1 MADARLDMALRQ
13 LGPEDWS
20 AFEKFAAEFLVVD
33 YPSLRT
39 MASMSGDRGRDGQL
53 YQPNEEQTT
62 FIQYSVTESW
72 RAKITG
78 TIATLTKNFG
88 GNFRLIYATNQKIG
102 PDADT
107 LVAEQR
113 KAGFEVD
120 VRDRTW
126 FVERAH
132 THEQRTAA
140 SNDLARRFVDPLLAS
155 AGLAPRVARPLGPAE
170 ARVALIHLALDSV
183 DRRDNQGITRSAF
196 EALVRSV
203 MHDTN
208 ANLTM
213 TVDEIIT
220 QTAALVPAGDP
231 AQVEAQV
238 RGALTRLSKKGPIK
252 HMRGTDEYR
261 LSFHEQERV
270 RNQSAAVLSSEQ
282 DLLDELKARI
292 RVLDGI
298 DESRAITAASDLR
311 VAMDTW
317 LLRRGEAFAS
327 AVLTGEVTD
336 FDPRTLESLLSPV
349 EGGPSADALIS
360 IVGETLEA
368 PSAAT
373 RAYLSNLAS
382 AYTLFSF
389 LRQTPDVQKAMLN
402 VFQGGK
408 IWLDTN
414 VLLPLLSERLQENAT
429 QRYFTSL
436 IQAARDAGASLY
448 VTDGVIEELL
458 KHISRSLNCA
468 RTISTAWEGTVPYLF
483 GRYAAS
489 GRGRSQMVEWLETFR
504 GDTYPE
510 DDLALYLEEEHGIV
524 VHDLEAVADE
534 APPELRAAMKEFWA
548 QTHEDR
554 RKQWGHETD
563 PALVLRLA
571 SHDVTSSI
579 GVIQLRGKTPVG
591 PMGFEHWWLTLDR
604 AAFRMSS
611 WLRDR
616 IGEEAAPK
624 SPALNPD
631 FLVELLRLR
640 QVRSSVEREL
650 QVPLPT
656 MANYLRFAAIPI
668 SVVEV
673 ADKERAAL
681 IGLDERVI
689 QRRVRQKVD
698 EIRWERGTDL
708 IDSVY
713 DR

>member
-1 MADARLDMALRQ
+1 MTDVRLELALRQ

-39 MASMSGDRGRDGQL
+39 MASMAGDKGRDGQL
-53 YQPNEEQTT
+53 YQPNEEQNT
-62 FIQYSVTESW
+62 FIQYSVTENWSS
-72 RAKITG
+72 KITG

-88 GNFRLIYATNQKIG
+88 GSFRLIYATNQKIG
-102 PDADT
+102 PDSDK

-120 VRDRTW
+120 IRDRSW

-132 THEQRTAA
+132 THAQRTIA
-140 SNDLARRFVDPLLAS
+140 SDDLARRFVDPLLAS

-170 ARVALIHLALDSV
+170 ARVALVHLALESV

-208 ANLTM
+208 AQVTM
-213 TVDEIIT
+213 TFDEIVT
-220 QTAALVPAGDP
+220 QTMALVPAGDP
-231 AQVEAQV
+231 IQVEAQV

-252 HMRGTDEYR
+252 HIRSRDVYQ
-261 LSFHEQERV
+261 LSFPEQERV
-270 RNQSAAVLSSEQ
+270 REQSAAVLSSEQ

-292 RVLDGI
+292 SALEGI
-298 DESRAITAASDLR
+298 DESSIAAAAFDLR
-311 VAMDTW
+311 IAMDTW

-327 AVLTGEVTD
+327 AVLTGDVND
-336 FDPRTLESLLSPV
+336 FDPRTLESLLSPI
-349 EGGPSADALIS
+349 EGGPSADALIA

-368 PSAAT
+368 PSAAA

-389 LRQTPDVQKAMLN
+389 LRQTPDVQKAMLA

-414 VLLPLLSERLQENAT
+414 VILPLLAERLEENAS

-436 IQAARDAGASLY
+436 IQAARDAGALLY
-448 VTDGVIEELL
+448 VTDGVVEELL
-458 KHISRSLNCA
+458 THISRSLNCA
-468 RTISTAWEGTVPYLF
+468 RTIPSSWEGTVPYLF
-483 GRYAAS
+483 GMYAAS

-504 GDTYPE
+504 GDMYQE
-510 DDLALYLEEEHGIV
+510 DDLAQYLQEEHGIV
-524 VHDLEAVADE
+524 VQDLETIANE
-534 APPELRAAMKEFWA
+534 APPELRAAMQEFWVK
-548 QTHEDR
+548 THEER
-554 RKQWGHETD
+554 RKQRGQEID
-563 PALVLRLA
+563 QGLVLRLA
-571 SHDVTSSI
+571 GHDVTSSI
-579 GVIQLRGKTPVG
+579 GVSQLRGKTSVG

-611 WLRDR
+611 WLRDQL
-616 IGEEAAPK
+616 GEDAAPK

-640 QVRSSVEREL
+640 QVRSSVERDL

-656 MANYLRFAAIPI
+656 MADYMRFAVIPI

-673 ADKERAAL
+673 ADRERAAL
-681 IGLDERVI
+681 VGLDERVI

-698 EIRWERGTDL
+698 EIRWERGTVL
-708 IDSVY
+708 IDTAY